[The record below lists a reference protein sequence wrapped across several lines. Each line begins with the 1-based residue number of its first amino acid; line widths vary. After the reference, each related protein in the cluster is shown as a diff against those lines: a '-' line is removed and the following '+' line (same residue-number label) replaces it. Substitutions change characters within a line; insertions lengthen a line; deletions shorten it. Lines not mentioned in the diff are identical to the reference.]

1 MNENTQIVIVYA
13 IVPKHDLH
21 KMTVPEGTI
30 LSAVEVGA
38 LEDVLDKQFSR
49 NLGAMVAGAI
59 YRCAKKI
66 CPERLI
72 TNG

>member
-1 MNENTQIVIVYA
+1 MNADTQIVIVYA
-13 IVPKHDLH
+13 IIPKMDLH

-38 LEDVLDKQFSR
+38 LEDVLDKQFCR
-49 NLGAMVAGAI
+49 NLGSMVAGAI

-66 CPERLI
+66 CPERI
-72 TNG
+72 IHNG